1 MIKKKKE
8 DKKLTKDQTVKKLET
23 LKKDLFNIRFKRINN
38 QVDNPALYNQI
49 KKNIARLYTN
59 LKKTND

>member
-23 LKKDLFNIRFKRINN
+23 LKKDLSLIFRYF
-38 QVDNPALYNQI
+38 Y
-49 KKNIARLYTN
+49 
-59 LKKTND
+59 